1 MDSNDQGHKTQQSV
15 LTMQYAVF
23 FLRTPHSWFADVN
36 HAVFAVCQKISIY
49 EFENNLK
56 KVKEVHYLD

>member
-1 MDSNDQGHKTQQSV
+1 MDSNDQGNKTQQSV

-56 KVKEVHYLD
+56 KVKEAGPLP

>member
-1 MDSNDQGHKTQQSV
+1 MDSNDQGHKTQHSV
-15 LTMQYAVF
+15 RCFF

-49 EFENNLK
+49 DFENNLK

>member
-1 MDSNDQGHKTQQSV
+1 MDSNDQGRKTQ
-15 LTMQYAVF
+15 QYAVF

-49 EFENNLK
+49 DFENNVN
-56 KVKEVHYLD
+56 VKEVHYLD